1 MFLQPSSWQQLEIT
15 TSSLPPDRSLHSG
28 GQGSVTT
35 DVPYRAGTS
44 LSWYFNSSPTPKLH
58 SGGCVCLASVPPL
71 FSSLPPSLSLF
82 FSSEAIINCRTWVP
96 ILSLLRFRR
105 VFLVEPLMALTE
117 EPPPESAP
125 FCWSNRRKKWSAS
138 STQGRAGPKGQTLSF
153 WRPRCYTHVKM
164 QRIIYMPVC
173 FSFCSMTTLFRLPE
187 KLGWQNTSL

>member
-1 MFLQPSSWQQLEIT
+1 MGESFLFIFLRSKDGWKNNISNQILESFQEQKCQENYCRH
-15 TSSLPPDRSLHSG
+15 SSLCISIRITNNGYKIHLNWLHTTLLDKTSLPLCFFSFHPGSSLKLPPPPSPPDRSLHSG

-117 EPPPESAP
+117 EPPP
-125 FCWSNRRKKWSAS
+125 
-138 STQGRAGPKGQTLSF
+138 
-153 WRPRCYTHVKM
+153 
-164 QRIIYMPVC
+164 
-173 FSFCSMTTLFRLPE
+173 
-187 KLGWQNTSL
+187 